1 IAGLLAL
8 RVAVIARSPLA
19 LVPSPVIDVESGHA
33 LEDRVYPRP
42 SLNAVGR
49 ASIPELVV
57 RRCRGSK
64 SEVMERALVLLA
76 RERRGRVGMGHEHD
90 HLRHSFIT
98 LPGTQELVG
107 QLRRRDDLQPEQVSV
122 EMKRFIHV
130 AHPEHD
136 LRETGDCPTQAA
148 TASPIATRLMSRTRG
163 GTEQPGASSRPRPPV
178 SAIARLASAWTSDG
192 GPYRR
197 LLRWPRPPIT
207 ARPLR
212 LRPCDRVG
220 VPRSWIDQLPTCEG
234 MSFTRSKCS
243 FDPQRCTELNHASCG
258 SWPSTALSVG
268 STSSR

>member
-1 IAGLLAL
+1 MDSGAHLESFGGE
-8 RVAVIARSPLA
+8 PL
-19 LVPSPVIDVESGHA
+19 
-33 LEDRVYPRP
+33 
-42 SLNAVGR
+42 
-49 ASIPELVV
+49 PELVV
-57 RRCRGSK
+57 RLCLDSK
-64 SEVMERALVLLA
+64 REVVEHPLGLLA
-76 RERRGRVGMGHEHD
+76 RERRRRVGMGHEHD
-90 HLRHSFIT
+90 HLRHSLIT
-98 LPGTQELVG
+98 LPGTEEFVG
-107 QLRRRDDLQPEQVSV
+107 QCRRRDDLQPEQVPI
-122 EMKRFIHV
+122 EMQRRIHV

-220 VPRSWIDQLPTCEG
+220 VPRLWIDQLTTCEG